1 MKLLQNNFKVGLN
14 LRRGLPSW
22 LSGKKF
28 ACQQRRHRRC
38 GFDPWI
44 GKIPWRRKWQ
54 PIPVFLTGE
63 SHEQRSLAGNSPS
76 GHRELDTT
84 EQLSMHTHEPEKVQ
98 TWEGSK
104 PFWLSFSTYEV
115 KWKSLTCVQLFVTPW
130 TTQSMEFWTTQSTAR
145 ILEWVAFPFSRGFA
159 EPRDWTQVSL
169 TAGGLFTSWAA
180 REAFSTYKK
189 QHYSNGHLIR
199 WL

>member
-1 MKLLQNNFKVGLN
+1 MGLN

-28 ACQQRRHRRC
+28 ACQHRGHRRR

-84 EQLSMHTHEPEKVQ
+84 EQLSMHTHELEKVQ

-104 PFWLSFSTYEV
+104 PSWLSFSAYEV
-115 KWKSLTCVQLFVTPW
+115 KWSESRSLVSNSLWPHGLPSPWNSGLPIHGQNTGVGSLSLLQGTCPTQRLNTGLPHCRRTLYQL
-130 TTQSMEFWTTQSTAR
+130 SHK
-145 ILEWVAFPFSRGFA
+145 G
-159 EPRDWTQVSL
+159 SL
-169 TAGGLFTSWAA
+169 FYL
-180 REAFSTYKK
+180 
-189 QHYSNGHLIR
+189 
-199 WL
+199 

>member
-28 ACQQRRHRRC
+28 ACQQRWHRRC

-63 SHEQRSLAGNSPS
+63 SHELQHTTLSCPSLSAGVCSNSCPLSQWCHPTILSSVIPFFPAPNPS
-76 GHRELDTT
+76 QHQSLFQWVNSSHGVAK
-84 EQLSMHTHEPEKVQ
+84 LSLHSNSSENWKD
-98 TWEGSK
+98 K
-104 PFWLSFSTYEV
+104 FFSTVNNMNY
-115 KWKSLTCVQLFVTPW
+115 SL
-130 TTQSMEFWTTQSTAR
+130 
-145 ILEWVAFPFSRGFA
+145 
-159 EPRDWTQVSL
+159 
-169 TAGGLFTSWAA
+169 
-180 REAFSTYKK
+180 
-189 QHYSNGHLIR
+189 
-199 WL
+199 